1 MTIIRRIGIALAT
14 LAVAGVATASAGTYD
29 FSYQGDNGN
38 NIITGSFTTALKPV
52 KYSGGGYRLT
62 GISGSFDNSAITALV
77 GVTKKNNFQGNDNL
91 FFANFAN
98 GADNYSPFDANGIS
112 FKDAANQFVN
122 LYSDAGV
129 IFGARTCSIDK
140 GTCTTSAGTLTV
152 TPAALPVPEP
162 GSLLLLGT
170 ALVGLGVI
178 ARRRAAGPALP
189 AGRVLCRPGFMQDQN
204 VIDRVP

>member
-29 FSYQGDNGN
+29 FSYQGGFGN

-62 GISGSFDNSAITALV
+62 GISGSFDNSAIISLV
-77 GVTKKNNFQGNDNL
+77 KINKFQGNDNL

-140 GTCTTSAGTLTV
+140 GTCTTSSGTLTV

-178 ARRRAAGPALP
+178 ARRRAA
-189 AGRVLCRPGFMQDQN
+189 
-204 VIDRVP
+204 